1 MKSDWH
7 KHNLT
12 LKSSGKPML
21 TKEEF
26 VDFKIMSEDGVSLGG
41 GGGGGK
47 DGGAGG
53 SKGGGGKKGKSKKD
67 IDLWD

>member
-12 LKSSGKPML
+12 LKASGKPML

-26 VDFKIMSEDGVSLGG
+26 VDFKIMSEDGVSLP
-41 GGGGGK
+41 GGGK

-53 SKGGGGKKGKSKKD
+53 SKGGAGKKGKSKKD
-67 IDLWD
+67 VDLWD